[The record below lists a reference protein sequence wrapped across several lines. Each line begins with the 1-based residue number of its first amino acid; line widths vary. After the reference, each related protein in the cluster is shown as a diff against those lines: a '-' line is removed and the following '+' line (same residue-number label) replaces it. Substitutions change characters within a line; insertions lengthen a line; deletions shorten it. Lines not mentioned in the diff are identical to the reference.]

1 MTNVVT
7 ASRENVDWAIGVI
20 DQALAGEEID
30 AHDAFKA
37 GAVLS
42 VVSIAAFDLAEEVK
56 RLKNELSLSGVVDTM
71 AKFVAEIERLEA
83 QNRALVA
90 AVRPVIEAVDSGE
103 GQAPDSLGWTVYE
116 VALTRQQVEA
126 LRAAM
131 EERR

>member
-56 RLKNELSLSGVVDTM
+56 RLQ
-71 AKFVAEIERLEA
+71 A
-83 QNRALVA
+83 QSRALVA
-90 AVRPVIEAVDSGE
+90 AVRPVIE
-103 GQAPDSLGWTVYE
+103 QADLDAATRPKGGLANYYGFYE
-116 VALTRQQVEA
+116 VVLTNNQVEA
-126 LRAAM
+126 LRMAM
-131 EERR
+131 EDSR